1 MKNTGHFM
9 MNIKETI
16 KNIRA
21 SCNNYVDPDLFAF
34 IIDDDFHMGTNN
46 ISEIEGYGINDN
58 DSYEERLLKIH
69 ERENIFLPV
78 GMMTFMPIINECDLF
93 CEKDYNLKLTQE
105 EFDENAD
112 EEEKLFG
119 ILIKKGSDDYIIGKT
134 DVCNC
139 SIDASFEKIEKS
151 ESEFYEKIEKIISE
165 KII

>member
-1 MKNTGHFM
+1 MKNTRHHV

-46 ISEIEGYGINDN
+46 ISEIEGYGIKDD

-119 ILIKKGSDDYIIGKT
+119 ILIKNNSNDYIIGKT

>member
-1 MKNTGHFM
+1 
-9 MNIKETI
+9 MNIEETI

-21 SCNNYVDPDLFAF
+21 SCDNYVDPNLLAF
-34 IIDDDFHMGTNN
+34 LIGDDFHMGTNN
-46 ISEIEGYGINDN
+46 ILEIKGYGIDDD

-69 ERENIFLPV
+69 EKENIFIPV
-78 GMMTFMPIINECDLF
+78 GMMVFMPIINECDLF

-105 EFDENAD
+105 EFNEYSD

-119 ILIKKGSDDYIIGKT
+119 ILIKKDSAEYIIGKT

-139 SIDASFEKIEKS
+139 SIDASFEKIEKK
-151 ESEFYEKIEKIISE
+151 ENEFYKKIEEIISE

>member
-1 MKNTGHFM
+1 

-34 IIDDDFHMGTNN
+34 IIDEDFHMGTNN
-46 ISEIEGYGINDN
+46 ISEIEGYGIEDD

-119 ILIKKGSDDYIIGKT
+119 ILVKKDSDDYIIGKT

>member
-1 MKNTGHFM
+1 

-21 SCNNYVDPDLFAF
+21 SCNNYVDPNLFAF

-46 ISEIEGYGINDN
+46 ILEIEGYGIGNNDT
-58 DSYEERLLKIH
+58 YEERLMKIH
-69 ERENIFLPV
+69 EKENIFLPL

-119 ILIKKGSDDYIIGKT
+119 ILIKKDSDEYIIGKT

-139 SIDASFEKIEKS
+139 SIDASFEKIEKR
-151 ESEFYEKIEKIISE
+151 ESEFYEKIEEIISE

>member
-1 MKNTGHFM
+1 

-16 KNIRA
+16 KNIRV
-21 SCNNYVDPDLFAF
+21 SCNNYMDPDLFAF
-34 IIDDDFHMGTNN
+34 IIDEDFHMGTNN
-46 ISEIEGYGINDN
+46 ISEIEGYGINDD

-93 CEKDYNLKLTQE
+93 CEKDYNVKLTQE

-119 ILIKKGSDDYIIGKT
+119 ILIKNNSNDYIIGKT

>member
-1 MKNTGHFM
+1 

-46 ISEIEGYGINDN
+46 ISEIEGYGINDD

-119 ILIKKGSDDYIIGKT
+119 ILIKNNSNDYIIGKT

>member
-1 MKNTGHFM
+1 

-46 ISEIEGYGINDN
+46 ISEIEGYGINDD

>member
-1 MKNTGHFM
+1 

-46 ISEIEGYGINDN
+46 IPEIEGYGINDD

-93 CEKDYNLKLTQE
+93 CEKDYNLKLTQD

-119 ILIKKGSDDYIIGKT
+119 ILIKKNSNDYIIGKT

-139 SIDASFEKIEKS
+139 NIDASFEKIEKS

>member
-1 MKNTGHFM
+1 MKNMRHFV

-21 SCNNYVDPDLFAF
+21 SCNNYVDPNLFAF

-46 ISEIEGYGINDN
+46 ILEIEGYGIGNNDT
-58 DSYEERLLKIH
+58 YEERLMKIH
-69 ERENIFLPV
+69 EKENIFLPL

-119 ILIKKGSDDYIIGKT
+119 ILIKKDSDEYIIGKT
-134 DVCNC
+134 DICNC
-139 SIDASFEKIEKS
+139 SIDASFEKIEKR
-151 ESEFYEKIEKIISE
+151 ESEFYEKIEEIISE

>member
-1 MKNTGHFM
+1 

-46 ISEIEGYGINDN
+46 IPEIEGYGIEDD

-93 CEKDYNLKLTQE
+93 CEKDYNVKLTQE

-119 ILIKKGSDDYIIGKT
+119 ILIKNNSNDYIIGKT

>member
-1 MKNTGHFM
+1 

-46 ISEIEGYGINDN
+46 ISEIESYGIEDD

-93 CEKDYNLKLTQE
+93 CEKDYNLKLTQD

>member
-1 MKNTGHFM
+1 M

-46 ISEIEGYGINDN
+46 ISEIEGYGIEDD

-93 CEKDYNLKLTQE
+93 CEKDYNLKLTPE

-119 ILIKKGSDDYIIGKT
+119 ILIKKNSDDYIIGKT

>member
-1 MKNTGHFM
+1 M

-34 IIDDDFHMGTNN
+34 IIDEDFHMGTNN
-46 ISEIEGYGINDN
+46 ISEIEGYGIEDD

>member
-1 MKNTGHFM
+1 

-46 ISEIEGYGINDN
+46 IPEIEGYGIEDD

-93 CEKDYNLKLTQE
+93 FEKDYNLKLTQE

>member
-1 MKNTGHFM
+1 

-46 ISEIEGYGINDN
+46 ISEIEGYGIKDD

-93 CEKDYNLKLTQE
+93 CEKDYNVKLTQE
-105 EFDENAD
+105 EFN
-112 EEEKLFG
+112 
-119 ILIKKGSDDYIIGKT
+119 DYIIGKT

>member
-1 MKNTGHFM
+1 MKNTRHHV

-46 ISEIEGYGINDN
+46 IPEIEGYGIEDD

-93 CEKDYNLKLTQE
+93 CEKDYNLKLTQD

>member
-1 MKNTGHFM
+1 MKNTRHHV

-46 ISEIEGYGINDN
+46 IPEIEGCGIEDD

-93 CEKDYNLKLTQE
+93 CEKDYNLKLTQD

-119 ILIKKGSDDYIIGKT
+119 ILIKKNSDDYIIGKT

>member
-1 MKNTGHFM
+1 M

-46 ISEIEGYGINDN
+46 ISEIEGYGIEDD

-105 EFDENAD
+105 EFDENAN

-119 ILIKKGSDDYIIGKT
+119 ILIKKGNDDYIIGKT

>member
-46 ISEIEGYGINDN
+46 ISEIEVYGIEDD

-105 EFDENAD
+105 EFDENAN

>member
-69 ERENIFLPV
+69 ERENLFLPV

>member
-1 MKNTGHFM
+1 MKNMRHFV

-21 SCNNYVDPDLFAF
+21 SCNNYVDPNLFAF

-46 ISEIEGYGINDN
+46 ILEIEGYGIGNNDT
-58 DSYEERLLKIH
+58 YEERLMKIH
-69 ERENIFLPV
+69 EKENIFLPL

-119 ILIKKGSDDYIIGKT
+119 ILIKKDSDEYIIGKT

-139 SIDASFEKIEKS
+139 SIDASFEKIEKR
-151 ESEFYEKIEKIISE
+151 ESEFYEKIEEIISE

>member
-46 ISEIEGYGINDN
+46 IPEIEGYGIEDD

-119 ILIKKGSDDYIIGKT
+119 ILIKKDSDNYIIGKT

>member
-1 MKNTGHFM
+1 MKNTRHHV

-34 IIDDDFHMGTNN
+34 IIDEDFHMGTNN
-46 ISEIEGYGINDN
+46 ISEIEGYG
-58 DSYEERLLKIH
+58 
-69 ERENIFLPV
+69 
-78 GMMTFMPIINECDLF
+78 M
-93 CEKDYNLKLTQE
+93 KLTQE

-119 ILIKKGSDDYIIGKT
+119 ILIKNNSNDYIIGKT

>member
-46 ISEIEGYGINDN
+46 ISEIEGYGIEDD

-105 EFDENAD
+105 EFDENAN

>member
-1 MKNTGHFM
+1 

-34 IIDDDFHMGTNN
+34 IIDEDFHMGTNN
-46 ISEIEGYGINDN
+46 ISEIEGYGINDD

-93 CEKDYNLKLTQE
+93 CEKDYNVKLTQE

-119 ILIKKGSDDYIIGKT
+119 ILIKNNSNDYIIGKT

>member
-1 MKNTGHFM
+1 

-46 ISEIEGYGINDN
+46 ISEIEGYGINDD

-93 CEKDYNLKLTQE
+93 CEKDYNVKLTQE

>member
-1 MKNTGHFM
+1 

-46 ISEIEGYGINDN
+46 IPEIEGYGIEDN

-105 EFDENAD
+105 EFDENAN

-119 ILIKKGSDDYIIGKT
+119 ILIKKDSDEYIIGKT

-139 SIDASFEKIEKS
+139 SIDASFEKMEKS
-151 ESEFYEKIEKIISE
+151 ESEFYKKIEEIISE

>member
-1 MKNTGHFM
+1 

-21 SCNNYVDPDLFAF
+21 SCNNYVDPNLFAF

-46 ISEIEGYGINDN
+46 ILEIEGYGIGNNDT
-58 DSYEERLLKIH
+58 YEERLMKIH
-69 ERENIFLPV
+69 EKENIFLPL

-119 ILIKKGSDDYIIGKT
+119 ILIKKDSDEYIIGKT
-134 DVCNC
+134 DICNC
-139 SIDASFEKIEKS
+139 SIDASFEKIEKR
-151 ESEFYEKIEKIISE
+151 ESEFYEKIEEIISE

>member
-1 MKNTGHFM
+1 MKNTRHHV

-16 KNIRA
+16 KNIRV

-34 IIDDDFHMGTNN
+34 IIDEDFHMGTNN
-46 ISEIEGYGINDN
+46 ISEIEGYGINDD

-119 ILIKKGSDDYIIGKT
+119 ILIKNNSNDYIIGKT

>member
-1 MKNTGHFM
+1 MKNMRHFV

-21 SCNNYVDPDLFAF
+21 SCNNYVDPNLFAF

-46 ISEIEGYGINDN
+46 ILEIEGYGIGNNDT
-58 DSYEERLLKIH
+58 YEERLMKIH
-69 ERENIFLPV
+69 EKENIFLPL

-105 EFDENAD
+105 EFNENAD

-119 ILIKKGSDDYIIGKT
+119 ILIKKDSDEYIIGKT

-139 SIDASFEKIEKS
+139 SIDASFEKIE
-151 ESEFYEKIEKIISE
+151 EIISE

>member
-1 MKNTGHFM
+1 

-21 SCNNYVDPDLFAF
+21 SCNNYVDPNLFAF

-46 ISEIEGYGINDN
+46 ILEIEGYGIGNNDT
-58 DSYEERLLKIH
+58 YEERLMKIH
-69 ERENIFLPV
+69 EKENIFLPL

-119 ILIKKGSDDYIIGKT
+119 ILIKKDSDEYIIGKT